1 MKINEN
7 IHGERE
13 LDTDPVTS
21 TITINN
27 DRFNRRYIRSC
38 GMYLLL
44 FLICIGFY
52 MINMAVEH
60 VYPFGSRS
68 FLYQDACDQYP
79 GILKIF
85 LEWLHSGDKGSFI
98 WERGLGIDI
107 VLNMFYYCMSPFN
120 IIAIVLGPD
129 RVELSMTLMIVLKA
143 SCLAPAGLFFF
154 RHSKIRRF
162 AEKGLSEKYI
172 TVISMMFGLLY
183 ALNSYVVVYNHNVL
197 WLDGLILLPFIAIA
211 VEHLAEGKW
220 QLRYTLLL
228 ACAFLFNY
236 YLHFIFACL

>member
-1 MKINEN
+1 
-7 IHGERE
+7 
-13 LDTDPVTS
+13 
-21 TITINN
+21 
-27 DRFNRRYIRSC
+27 
-38 GMYLLL
+38 MYLLL

-129 RVELSMTLMIVLKA
+129 QSIMPGSGRTVLFQAFKDSQICGKGIV
-143 SCLAPAGLFFF
+143 
-154 RHSKIRRF
+154 REI
-162 AEKGLSEKYI
+162 
-172 TVISMMFGLLY
+172 
-183 ALNSYVVVYNHNVL
+183 YNCNFHDVRT
-197 WLDGLILLPFIAIA
+197 P
-211 VEHLAEGKW
+211 VCVK
-220 QLRYTLLL
+220 QL
-228 ACAFLFNY
+228 CGG
-236 YLHFIFACL
+236 I